1 MQRWFPMA
9 NRNRKLVARHLAWL
23 LDATLITGFSGA
35 AWANDPPAGLRAT
48 PGEWD
53 EMPPAETHPCP
64 RLKLS
69 INRFAVNNLDSSAVP
84 LTGAHLDVYPLSE
97 TWMRGGF
104 QLQGGT
110 GHASAVG
117 SSISLTY
124 GLLGLTAGVQYPGRV
139 TPFLEGQV
147 SGGVLSG
154 RQEGS
159 ITVAGTT
166 VTGASGTTWLYGR
179 GLDAGAEFYVSGRV
193 YISAAVGWMRATW
206 GAPDFNAR
214 VQNPAADLR
223 LVDMTSDSLMWKLG
237 LGL

>member
-1 MQRWFPMA
+1 MHTWFPML
-9 NRNRKLVARHLAWL
+9 NRNRKIVARHLAWL
-23 LDATLITGFSGA
+23 LDATLIVGFAGA
-35 AWANDPPAGLRAT
+35 AWAREPAASLRET
-48 PGEWD
+48 PGERD
-53 EMPPAETHPCP
+53 HVPSVETQPCP

-69 INRFAVNNLDSSAVP
+69 ISRFSVNNLDSSAVP

-110 GHASAVG
+110 GHGSAVG
-117 SSISLTY
+117 SSINLTY

-139 TPFLEGQV
+139 TPFAEGHI

-159 ITVAGTT
+159 ITVGGTT
-166 VTGASGTTWLYGR
+166 VAGASGTTWLYGR

-206 GAPDFNAR
+206 GAPDFTAR
-214 VQNPAADLR
+214 VQNPGAELS
-223 LVDMTSDSLMWKLG
+223 LVDITSDSLMWKLG
-237 LGL
+237 VGL